1 MNGATTN
8 RNNFTTIFYKKLFLK
23 VINFKVGDDISLSRD
38 ILFSALLQTK
48 SMLLHST
55 TYEDLSEK
63 KRKQKTLLPQVG
75 YQVHKAHLVAYVRMI
90 IKFINVDSFL
100 NMPVAERNAEKET
113 LMYKIP
119 QAIAQKLQAFQL
131 SIPNQLC
138 SRIYLC
144 G

>member
-1 MNGATTN
+1 MVGWVV
-8 RNNFTTIFYKKLFLK
+8 RWLVGWVGCFLVLFCFVCL
-23 VINFKVGDDISLSRD
+23 ISLVCW
-38 ILFSALLQTK
+38 FYFVTNKTQ
-48 SMLLHST
+48 
-55 TYEDLSEK
+55 

-75 YQVHKAHLVAYVRMI
+75 YQVHKARLVAYVRMI

-100 NMPVAERNAEKET
+100 NMSVAERNAEKET